1 MDSSRQIRLA
11 IYRKKFGAMLI
22 AVQIAITL
30 AILSNAVALIAER
43 LSWSSQSTGIDE
55 DNVFFAYAENV
66 DINSNLVAEQVS
78 DLSALRAM
86 PGVVDA
92 YATNSFPLQGGGWSM
107 SVGLAPSQKTPTAIS
122 SYYFGDEHA
131 LRTLGLKL
139 IAGRNF
145 SASEIVDRNADA
157 FPPVSGFII
166 TRTLADKLFPA
177 GDALGKSVYVESET
191 KPTPIIG
198 IVDRL
203 QGPFVDATGYFGS
216 FAESSILAPYRLL
229 DSYST
234 FAVRAAPGSLN
245 QVMKAAETA
254 LGSINGSRIITVQ
267 SMTEVRKTAY
277 RSDRGLALLLGA
289 VTMTL
294 VAVTS
299 FGMFGLTS
307 YWVAQRRR
315 QIGIRRALGAT
326 RLAILRQFQQE
337 NLVIAV
343 LGAVAGV
350 ALSVALNLWLVQH
363 FEMIRIHAVNVAGA
377 AVALILLGQIAVYW
391 PARHAARISPAAA
404 VRGAQFRESNR

>member
-1 MDSSRQIRLA
+1 MDGSQSIRRA
-11 IYRKKFGAMLI
+11 IYRKKFGAALI

-30 AILSNAVALIAER
+30 AILSNAITLIAER
-43 LSWSSQSTGIDE
+43 LTWSSQSTGIDE
-55 DNVFFAYAENV
+55 ANIFFAFAENV
-66 DINSNLVAEQVS
+66 DVHPNLGAELAT
-78 DLSALRAM
+78 DLATLRAI

-92 YATNSFPLQGGGWSM
+92 YATNAFPLQGGGWSM
-107 SVGLAPSQKTPTAIS
+107 SVGLLPSQKDGRAQT

-145 SASEIVDRNADA
+145 SSAEIADRDSNS
-157 FPPVSGFII
+157 FPRANGFII
-166 TRTLADKLFPA
+166 TRTLADKVFPR
-177 GDALGKSVYVESET
+177 GDALGKSIYVESDT
-191 KPTPIIG
+191 VSAPIIG

-203 QGPFVDATGYFGS
+203 QGPFVDASGYFGS
-216 FAESSILAPYRLL
+216 FVENSILAPFRLL
-229 DSYST
+229 DEYST

-245 QVMKAAETA
+245 QVMKAAEKT
-254 LGSINGSRIITVQ
+254 LGTINGSRIITVQ
-267 SMTEVRKTAY
+267 SMAEVRRSAY
-277 RSDRGLALLLGA
+277 RSDRGLASILAA
-289 VTMTL
+289 VTVTL

-326 RLAILRQFQQE
+326 RRAILRQFQRE
-337 NLVIAV
+337 NLVIAA
-343 LGAVAGV
+343 LGAVAGI

-363 FEMIRIHAVNVAGA
+363 FEMIRIDAVNVAGA

-391 PARHAARISPAAA
+391 PARHAASISPVAAL
-404 VRGAQFRESNR
+404 RGAQFRESKR

>member
-11 IYRKKFGAMLI
+11 IYRKKIGAVLI

-30 AILSNAVALIAER
+30 AILSNAVTLIAER

-55 DNVFFAYAENV
+55 DHILFAYAENV
-66 DINSNLVAEQVS
+66 DINPNLAAELAS
-78 DLSALRAM
+78 DLHALRAT

-107 SVGLAPSQKTPTAIS
+107 SVGLVPSQKTGRADS

-131 LRTLGLKL
+131 LHTLGLKL

-145 SASEIVDRNADA
+145 SPGEVLDRSTTA
-157 FPPVSGFII
+157 FPPVSGFIV
-166 TRTLADKLFPA
+166 TRTLAEKLFPA
-177 GDALGKSVYVESET
+177 GGALGKSVYVESDAT
-191 KPTPIIG
+191 PTPIIG

-203 QGPFVDATGYFGS
+203 QGPFVDASGYFGT
-216 FAESSILAPYRLL
+216 FTESSILAPYRLL
-229 DSYST
+229 DEYST
-234 FAVRAAPGSLN
+234 FAVRANPGTLN
-245 QVMKAAETA
+245 QVMKAAEKT
-254 LGSINGSRIITVQ
+254 LGSINGNRIVTVQ
-267 SMTEVRKTAY
+267 SMAEVRNSAY
-277 RSDRGLALLLGA
+277 RSDRGLALILA
-289 VTMTL
+289 VVTVTL

-350 ALSVALNLWLVQH
+350 GLSVFLNLWLVQH

-391 PARHAARISPAAA
+391 PARHAASISPAAA

>member
-1 MDSSRQIRLA
+1 MDSSRQLRLA
-11 IYRKKFGAMLI
+11 IYRKKFGAVLI

-30 AILSNAVALIAER
+30 AILSNAVTLIVER
-43 LSWSSQSTGIDE
+43 LSWSAQATGIDE
-55 DNVFFAYAENV
+55 ENIFFAYAENV
-66 DINSNLVAEQVS
+66 DVNTNLVTEQAT
-78 DLSALRAM
+78 DLGALRAM

-107 SVGLAPSQKTPTAIS
+107 PVGLTPSQKTPTAVS

-139 IAGRNF
+139 VAGRNF
-145 SASEIVDRNADA
+145 SSSEIVNRDSNA

-191 KPTPIIG
+191 NPTPIIG
-198 IVDRL
+198 IVERL
-203 QGPFVDATGYFGS
+203 QGPFVDASGYFGS
-216 FAESSILAPYRLL
+216 FAENSILAPYRLL
-229 DSYST
+229 DEYST
-234 FAVRAAPGSLN
+234 FAVRAAPRTLN
-245 QVMKAAETA
+245 QVMKDAEKT
-254 LGSINGSRIITVQ
+254 LGSINGSRIVTVQ
-267 SMTEVRKTAY
+267 PMTEVRKSAY
-277 RSDRGLALLLGA
+277 RSDRGLALVLGA
-289 VTMTL
+289 ITLTL

-326 RLAILRQFQQE
+326 RLAILRQFQRE
-337 NLVIAV
+337 NLVIAA
-343 LGAVAGV
+343 LGAAAGI

-363 FEMIRIHAVNVAGA
+363 FEMIRIHALNVAGA

-391 PARHAARISPAAA
+391 PARHAASISPVVAL
-404 VRGAQFRESNR
+404 RGAQFRHSKR